1 MYYEKKRKRNKIP
14 YIQWLQYRDCILLRL
29 DSLFILNAVIRI
41 GSKKK
46 KKRKEKKRKILT
58 LFARTLDSFT
68 TKTNP
73 RRKKEKSGNQLL
85 SIN

>member
-1 MYYEKKRKRNKIP
+1 MYYEKKRKRDKIP

-46 KKRKEKKRKILT
+46 RKEKKRK
-58 LFARTLDSFT
+58 
-68 TKTNP
+68 
-73 RRKKEKSGNQLL
+73 EKFLL
-85 SIN
+85 YLLEH